1 MSDWT
6 EKELIEWW
14 DERAAIRQFEG
25 ELGVQRANFLAA
37 KELRERFGTVPR
49 QIAEKISRGEK
60 LEQQRNL
67 FDNDVPN

>member
-6 EKELIEWW
+6 EQEIVEWW
-14 DERAAIRQFEG
+14 NERAAIRQFKG
-25 ELGVQRANFLAA
+25 GMGLQRANFLAA
-37 KELRERFGTVPR
+37 REVRERFGTVPQR
-49 QIAEKISRGEK
+49 ITEKISSGEK